1 MMTNAPGGNISCYEK
16 DNVSE
21 GVSEGKALPQK

>member
-1 MMTNAPGGNISCYEK
+1 MLTNAPGGNTSCYEK

-21 GVSEGKALPQK
+21 GVSKGKALQQK